1 MGSERHGPGAGT
13 ILTPDQRVRVFISS
27 TLEELA
33 AERAAARRAI
43 TRLQLVPVYYESG
56 ARPHPPRSMYRAY
69 LAQSQVFVGIYWQ
82 QYGWVAPGMDISGL
96 EDEYRLAEGKPMLLY
111 LKCPA
116 PELEPRLAA
125 LIDAIREAGTI
136 SYRTFAT
143 ARELERQLA
152 HDLAVLLSEAFAGAA
167 AGAQAPPA
175 DEELAGT
182 RTLSF
187 LFTDV
192 EGSTAAQPLGLGGGD
207 HAAVLADHHRL
218 IREALAAHG
227 GREVNTQGGA
237 LFAVFGTAR
246 ECAAAAIAIQQ
257 AIGAHSWPAGEMLRV
272 RVGIHAGEAEQT
284 ATGLVGT
291 EVHRGARIAAV
302 AHGGQILV
310 STAAAALLGDTL
322 PDGASLRDLGWH
334 RLKDL
339 GRPEQIFQLD
349 APSLAAAFPPLKSLD
364 NPRLPNNLPAQASSF
379 IGRDAE
385 LSGVSQ
391 LVASSRLVTLTGA
404 SGSGKTRLAL
414 QVAAGLLDGSGDGVW
429 FTDLAPVADAGLVAR
444 TVANVLSV
452 LPEAGRPVTD
462 TLAEAI
468 GERSLLILLD
478 NCEHLIDGCA
488 KVADALLRACPN
500 LDLLATSREPLGID
514 GEQVYRVPTLDTPG
528 PDDDLPAISGS
539 ESVRLLADRAAQ
551 AGAPLVLDESTA
563 PVIARI
569 SRRLDGIPLAIEL
582 AAARL
587 RVMSVTELDARLDQR
602 FSLLTGGSR
611 AAPPRHQTLL
621 ATIGWSWD
629 LLTGAERGMLTRLS
643 VFVGGFDL
651 AACEAVTVGAD
662 IVADEVI
669 ALLAALVDKSLV
681 QFDEV
686 GGGPAR
692 YRLLET
698 VRQFAAQ
705 RLHEQGSTAADAVG
719 GRHRDHYLALA
730 QAAVPKLI
738 TSDQAAWLDRL
749 DAELGNLRAAIA
761 FSLGTADPEPG
772 LRLAA
777 SLRIFWH
784 ARGHA
789 AEAADSLRA
798 LLDLP
803 TAKEPGA
810 VRAQALATAATLV
823 EQPAAAD
830 AYCAEAMRIAE
841 AMEDDH
847 LVADIVAIR
856 ALRLIQAGQN
866 AAAMPLVENALG
878 LAHRLGDRHLTA
890 RLLYDRS
897 YALDSEGDHAAAA
910 REAAESLDLFRQLGD
925 LRETGRVLS
934 NLAYDEASAGKLE
947 LARAHLA
954 ESLGIHRGLKDM
966 HGMVYASLNLG
977 IAEYLSGSPAAAASL
992 FAESLQLA
1000 RRLFLTEGMG
1010 YALLGLAMTRDSLEA
1025 ADRSARLHGAADKA
1039 LDALA
1044 RTPQPLETQLR
1055 DADRERLRAAMGAQ
1069 AFEASYAAGRALSIE
1084 EAIEL
1089 ALRGESP
1096 VGGRA
1101 SDASATDS
1109 ALPWPDSSRRRVRHP
1124 REDRPLQATQTAP
1137 APPRLVAALPRALA
1151 GSRGGC

>member
-1 MGSERHGPGAGT
+1 MGSGEQRVPGSGV

-43 TRLQLVPVYYESG
+43 TRLHLVPVYYESG

-82 QYGWVAPGMDISGL
+82 RYGWVAPGMDISGL

-111 LKCPA
+111 LKSPA

-125 LIDAIREAGTI
+125 LIDAIEEAGVT

-143 ARELERQLA
+143 ARELERLLA
-152 HDLAVLLSEAFAGAA
+152 HDLAVLLSESFAGAA
-167 AGAQAPPA
+167 AGAEAPPA
-175 DEELAGT
+175 GEELAGA

-192 EGSTAAQPLGLGGGD
+192 EGSTALLRRLGDGD
-207 HAAVLADHHRL
+207 HATVLADHHRL

-227 GREVNTQGGA
+227 GREVNIQGNA
-237 LFAVFGTAR
+237 VFAVFGTAR
-246 ECAAAAIAIQQ
+246 GCAAAAIAIQQ
-257 AIGAHSWPAGEMLRV
+257 AIAAYSWPAGEMLRV
-272 RVGIHAGEAEQT
+272 RIGIHAGEAEQT
-284 ATGLVGT
+284 ATGLMGM
-291 EVHRGARIAAV
+291 EVDRGARIAAV

-310 STAAAALLGDTL
+310 SAAAAALLGDTV
-322 PDGASLRDLGWH
+322 PDGASLRDLGRH

-349 APSLAAAFPPLKSLD
+349 APGLAAAFPLLKSLD

-379 IGRDAE
+379 VGRDAE
-385 LSGVSQ
+385 LSGVSE
-391 LVASSRLVTLTGA
+391 LVATSRLVTLTGA

-444 TVANVLSV
+444 TVANVLGV
-452 LPEAGRPVTD
+452 LPEAGRGVTD
-462 TLAEAI
+462 MLAEAI

-500 LDLLATSREPLGID
+500 LALLATSREPLGID
-514 GEQVYRVPTLDTPG
+514 GEQIYRVPTLATPG
-528 PDDDLPAISGS
+528 PDDDLPAIRGS
-539 ESVRLLADRAAQ
+539 EAVRLLADRAAR
-551 AGAPLVLDESTA
+551 AGAQLVLDESTA
-563 PVIARI
+563 PVIAQI
-569 SRRLDGIPLAIEL
+569 CRRLDGIPLAIEL

-611 AAPPRHQTLL
+611 AAPPRQQTLL
-621 ATIGWSWD
+621 ATIDWSWE
-629 LLTGAERGMLTRLS
+629 LLTGAERDMLARLS

-651 AACEAVTVGAD
+651 TACETVGAG
-662 IVADEVI
+662 IAVGEVVD
-669 ALLAALVDKSLV
+669 LLAALVDKSLV
-681 QFDEV
+681 QFDEA

-705 RLHEQGSTAADAVG
+705 RLDEQGSNATDGVG
-719 GRHRDHYLALA
+719 ARHRDYYLTLA
-730 QAAVPKLI
+730 ETAAPELI
-738 TSDQAAWLDRL
+738 ASDQAAWLDRL

-761 FSLGTADPEPG
+761 FSQRHADPEPG

-777 SLRIFWH
+777 SLRIFWS

-803 TAKEPGA
+803 AAKEPGA
-810 VRAQALATAATLV
+810 ARAQALATAATLV

-841 AMEDDH
+841 VMGDDH
-847 LVADIVAIR
+847 LIADIVAIR
-856 ALRLIQAGQN
+856 AFRLIRAGQN
-866 AAAMPLVENALG
+866 AAALPLVENALG

-897 YALDSEGDHAAAA
+897 DALDSEGDHAAAA
-910 REAAESLDLFRQLGD
+910 RDAAESLDLFRQLGD

-934 NLAYDEASAGKLE
+934 NLAYDEVAAGKLE
-947 LARAHLA
+947 PARAHLN
-954 ESLGIHRGLKDM
+954 ESLGIHRELKDK
-966 HGMVYASLNLG
+966 HGVVYASLNLG
-977 IAEYLSGSPAAAASL
+977 IAEYLSGSQAAAAGL

-1000 RRLFLTEGMG
+1000 RRLFLSEGMG
-1010 YALLGLAMTRDSLEA
+1010 YALLGLAMIRDSPEA
-1025 ADRSARLHGAADKA
+1025 ADRSARLHGAADNA
-1039 LDALA
+1039 LDSLG

-1055 DADRERLRAAMGAQ
+1055 DADRERLRAAMGTQ
-1069 AFEASYAAGRALSIE
+1069 AFEAGYAAGRALTIE
-1084 EAIEL
+1084 EAIEM
-1089 ALRGESP
+1089 ALREKSP
-1096 VGGRA
+1096 VGGRT
-1101 SDASATDS
+1101 SDALAADS
-1109 ALPWPDSSRRRVRHP
+1109 A
-1124 REDRPLQATQTAP
+1124 
-1137 APPRLVAALPRALA
+1137 
-1151 GSRGGC
+1151 

>member
-1 MGSERHGPGAGT
+1 MGSGERRGSGPGV

-33 AERAAARRAI
+33 AERVAARRAI
-43 TRLQLVPVYYESG
+43 ARLHLVPVYYESG

-82 QYGWVAPGMDISGL
+82 RYGWVAPGMDISGL

-111 LKCPA
+111 LKQPA

-125 LIDAIREAGTI
+125 LIDTIREAGTT

-143 ARELERQLA
+143 ARELDRLLA
-152 HDLAVLLSEAFAGAA
+152 HDLAVLLSESFAGAA
-167 AGAQAPPA
+167 AGAEAPPA
-175 DEELAGT
+175 GEELAGA

-192 EGSTAAQPLGLGGGD
+192 EGSTGLPGRLGGGD
-207 HAAVLADHHRL
+207 YAAVLADHYRL

-227 GREVNTQGGA
+227 GREVNTQGDA
-237 LFAVFGTAR
+237 FFAVFSTAR
-246 ECAAAAIAIQQ
+246 GCAAAAIAIQQ
-257 AIGAHSWPAGEMLRV
+257 AIAAHSWPAGEQPRV
-272 RVGIHAGEAEQT
+272 RIGMHSGEAEQT
-284 ATGLVGT
+284 STGLVGM

-310 STAAAALLGDTL
+310 SATAAALLGGML
-322 PDGASLRDLGWH
+322 PDGASLRDLGRH

-339 GRPEQIFQLD
+339 DQPEQIFQLD
-349 APSLAAAFPPLKSLD
+349 APGLAATFPRLKSLE
-364 NPRLPNNLPAQASSF
+364 NPRPPSNLPAQASSF

-391 LVASSRLVTLTGA
+391 LVATSRLVTLTGA

-444 TVANVLSV
+444 TVVNVLGV

-478 NCEHLIDGCA
+478 NCEHVIDACA
-488 KVADALLRACPN
+488 KLADALLRACPN
-500 LDLLATSREPLGID
+500 LTLLATSREPLGID
-514 GEQVYRVPTLDTPG
+514 GEQIYRVPTLATPA
-528 PDDDLPAISGS
+528 PDDDLPTIRGS
-539 ESVRLLADRAAQ
+539 EAVRLLADRAAQ
-551 AGAPLVLDESTA
+551 AGAPLVLDERTA
-563 PVIARI
+563 PVIAQI

-621 ATIGWSWD
+621 ATIDWSWE
-629 LLTGAERGMLTRLS
+629 LLTGAERDMLARLS

-651 AACEAVTVGAD
+651 AACEAVTVGAG
-662 IVADEVI
+662 IVAGEVVT
-669 ALLAALVDKSLV
+669 LLVALVDKSLV
-681 QFDEV
+681 QFDEAA
-686 GGGPAR
+686 GGPAR

-705 RLHEQGSTAADAVG
+705 RLDEQGEAAADAASA
-719 GRHRDHYLALA
+719 RHRDHYLALA
-730 QAAVPKLI
+730 EATAPKLI
-738 TSDQAAWLDRL
+738 ASDQAVWLDRL

-761 FSLGTADPEPG
+761 FSLRRADPEQG

-777 SLRIFWH
+777 SLRIFWS

-803 TAKEPGA
+803 AVEEPGA
-810 VRAQALATAATLV
+810 ARAQALAAAATLV
-823 EQPAAAD
+823 EEPAAAD
-830 AYCAEAMRIAE
+830 AFCAEATRIAE
-841 AMEDDH
+841 SMGDDH

-856 ALRLIQAGQN
+856 AFRLIRAGQN
-866 AAAMPLVENALG
+866 AAALPLVDNALG
-878 LAHRLGDRHLTA
+878 LANRLGDRHLTA

-910 REAAESLDLFRQLGD
+910 RDVAESLDLFRQLGD

-934 NLAYDEASAGKLE
+934 NLAYDEVGAGKLE

-954 ESLGIHRGLKDM
+954 ESLGIHRGLKDK
-966 HGMVYASLNLG
+966 HGVVYASLNLG

-992 FAESLQLA
+992 FVESLQLA
-1000 RRLFLTEGMG
+1000 RRLFLGEGMG
-1010 YALLGLAMTRDSLEA
+1010 YALLGLAMIRDNPAA

-1039 LDALA
+1039 LDALG

-1055 DADRERLRAAMGAQ
+1055 DADREWLRATMGAQ
-1069 AFEASYAAGRALSIE
+1069 AFEAGYAAGGALTIE

-1096 VGGRA
+1096 AGGRA
-1101 SDASATDS
+1101 SDTLAANSA
-1109 ALPWPDSSRRRVRHP
+1109 
-1124 REDRPLQATQTAP
+1124 
-1137 APPRLVAALPRALA
+1137 
-1151 GSRGGC
+1151 

>member
-1 MGSERHGPGAGT
+1 M

-33 AERAAARRAI
+33 AERTAARRAI
-43 TRLQLVPVYYESG
+43 TRLHLVPVYYESG
-56 ARPHPPRSMYRAY
+56 ARPHPPRTMYRAY

-82 QYGWVAPGMDISGL
+82 RYGWVAPGMDISGL

-116 PELEPRLAA
+116 PEQEPRLAA
-125 LIDAIREAGTI
+125 LFESIREAGTT

-143 ARELERQLA
+143 ARELERLLA
-152 HDLAVLLSEAFAGAA
+152 HDLAVMLSETFAGAT
-167 AGAQAPPA
+167 AGVVAPPA
-175 DEELAGT
+175 GEELAGA

-187 LFTDV
+187 LFTDI
-192 EGSTAAQPLGLGGGD
+192 EGSTALQRRLGD
-207 HAAVLADHHRL
+207 DYATVLADHQRL

-227 GREVNTQGGA
+227 GREVNDQGDA

-246 ECAAAAIAIQQ
+246 GCAAAAIAIQQ
-257 AIGAHSWPAGEMLRV
+257 AMAAYSWPAGEMLRL
-272 RVGIHAGEAEQT
+272 RIGIHAGEAEQT
-284 ATGLVGT
+284 ATGVAGM

-310 STAAAALLGDTL
+310 SAAAAALLGDTV
-322 PDGASLRDLGWH
+322 PDGASLRDLGRH

-349 APSLAAAFPPLKSLD
+349 APGLAAAFPLLKSLD

-379 IGRDAE
+379 VGRDAE
-385 LSGVSQ
+385 LSGVSE
-391 LVASSRLVTLTGA
+391 LVATSRLVTLTGA

-429 FTDLAPVADAGLVAR
+429 FIDLAPVADAGLVAR
-444 TVANVLSV
+444 TIANVLGV
-452 LPEAGRPVTD
+452 LPEAGRDATD

-488 KVADALLRACPN
+488 KAADALLRGCPN
-500 LDLLATSREPLGID
+500 LALLATSREPLGID
-514 GEQVYRVPTLDTPG
+514 GEQIYRVPTLATPA
-528 PDDDLPAISGS
+528 PDDDLPAIRGN
-539 ESVRLLADRAAQ
+539 EAVRLLVDRAAH
-551 AGAPLVLDESTA
+551 AGASLVLDESTA
-563 PVIARI
+563 PVIAQI

-587 RVMSVTELDARLDQR
+587 RVMSVTELDARLDRR

-611 AAPPRHQTLL
+611 AAPPRQQTLL
-621 ATIGWSWD
+621 ATIEWSWD
-629 LLTGAERGMLTRLS
+629 LLTGAERDLLARLS
-643 VFVGGFDL
+643 VFAGGFDL
-651 AACEAVTVGAD
+651 AACEAVGAD
-662 IVADEVI
+662 TAVGEVMD
-669 ALLAALVDKSLV
+669 LLAALVDKSLV

-698 VRQFAAQ
+698 VRQFAEQ
-705 RLHEQGSTAADAVG
+705 RLHEQGTAEADAAG
-719 GRHRDHYLALA
+719 ARHRDHYLALA
-730 QAAVPKLI
+730 ETAAPKLI
-738 TSDQAAWLDRL
+738 ASDQAAWLDRL
-749 DAELGNLRAAIA
+749 DTELGNLRAAIA
-761 FSLGTADPEPG
+761 FSLSHADPEPG

-777 SLRIFWH
+777 SLRIFWS
-784 ARGHA
+784 ARGRA

-803 TAKEPGA
+803 AVQEPGTA
-810 VRAQALATAATLV
+810 RAQALATAAKLV

-841 AMEDDH
+841 AMGDDH

-856 ALRLIQAGQN
+856 AFRLIRAGQN
-866 AAAMPLVENALG
+866 AAALPLVENALG

-897 YALDSEGDHAAAA
+897 DALDSEGDHAAAA
-910 REAAESLDLFRQLGD
+910 RDAAESLDLFRQLGD

-934 NLAYDEASAGKLE
+934 NLAYDEAGAGKLE

-954 ESLGIHRGLKDM
+954 ESLDIHRGLKDK
-966 HGMVYASLNLG
+966 HGVVYASLNLG
-977 IAEYLSGSPAAAASL
+977 IAEYLSGSPATAASL

-1000 RRLFLTEGMG
+1000 RRLFLGEGLG
-1010 YALLGLAMTRDSLEA
+1010 YALLGLAMIRDGSEA
-1025 ADRSARLHGAADKA
+1025 ADRSARLHGAADNA
-1039 LDALA
+1039 LDSLG
-1044 RTPQPLETQLR
+1044 RTPQPLEAQLR
-1055 DADRERLRAAMGAQ
+1055 EADREQLRAAMGAQ
-1069 AFEASYAAGRALSIE
+1069 AFEAGYAAGRALTLE

-1089 ALRGESP
+1089 ALRGNSP

-1101 SDASATDS
+1101 SDALAADS
-1109 ALPWPDSSRRRVRHP
+1109 A
-1124 REDRPLQATQTAP
+1124 
-1137 APPRLVAALPRALA
+1137 
-1151 GSRGGC
+1151 

>member
-1 MGSERHGPGAGT
+1 MGSGERRGPEPGV

-43 TRLQLVPVYYESG
+43 TRLHLVPVYYESG

-82 QYGWVAPGMDISGL
+82 RYGWVAPGMDISGL
-96 EDEYRLAEGKPMLLY
+96 EDEYRLAEDKPMLLY
-111 LKCPA
+111 LKQPA

-125 LIDAIREAGTI
+125 IFDTVREAGTT
-136 SYRTFAT
+136 SYRTFTT
-143 ARELERQLA
+143 ARELERLLA
-152 HDLAVLLSEAFAGAA
+152 HDLAVLLSETFAGAVAGAA
-167 AGAQAPPA
+167 APPA
-175 DEELAGT
+175 AEELAGA

-187 LFTDV
+187 LFTNIED
-192 EGSTAAQPLGLGGGD
+192 STGLLRRLGGGD
-207 HAAVLADHHRL
+207 YAAVLADHHRL

-227 GREVNTQGGA
+227 GREVDTQGDA
-237 LFAVFGTAR
+237 FFAVFGAAR
-246 ECAAAAIAIQQ
+246 GCAAAAIAIQQ
-257 AIGAHSWPAGEMLRV
+257 TIGAHSWPAGEVPRV
-272 RVGIHAGEAEQT
+272 RIGIHAGEAEQT
-284 ATGLVGT
+284 ATGLVGM
-291 EVHRGARIAAV
+291 EVHRGAWIAAV

-310 STAAAALLGDTL
+310 SGAAAALLGDTL
-322 PDGASLRDLGWH
+322 PEGISLRDLGRH

-349 APSLAAAFPPLKSLD
+349 APGLAAAFPSLKSLD

-379 IGRDAE
+379 VGREAE

-391 LVASSRLVTLTGA
+391 LVATSRLVTLAGA

-429 FTDLAPVADAGLVAR
+429 FTDLAPIADAGLVAR
-444 TVANVLSV
+444 TIANVLSV
-452 LPEAGRPVTD
+452 LPEAGVPVTE

-468 GERSLLILLD
+468 AERSLLILLD
-478 NCEHLIDGCA
+478 NCEHVIDACA

-500 LDLLATSREPLGID
+500 LTLIATSREPLGID
-514 GEQVYRVPTLDTPG
+514 GEQVFRVPTLATPA
-528 PDDDLPAISGS
+528 PDDDLPAIRGS
-539 ESVRLLADRAAQ
+539 EAVRLLADRAAR
-551 AGAPLVLDESTA
+551 AGAPLLLDEQTA
-563 PVIARI
+563 PVVGRI

-611 AAPPRHQTLL
+611 AAPARHQTLL
-621 ATIGWSWD
+621 ATIDWSWE
-629 LLTGAERGMLTRLS
+629 LLTGVERDMLARLS

-662 IVADEVI
+662 IMAGD
-669 ALLAALVDKSLV
+669 AMSLLAALVDKSLV
-681 QFDEV
+681 QFDE
-686 GGGPAR
+686 GAGGPGR
-692 YRLLET
+692 YRLLESM
-698 VRQFAAQ
+698 RQFAAQ
-705 RLHEQGSTAADAVG
+705 RLHERDSATADAVG
-719 GRHRDHYLALA
+719 ACHRDHYLALA
-730 QAAVPKLI
+730 EAAAPKLI
-738 TSDQAAWLDRL
+738 GSDQAMWLDRL

-761 FSLGTADPEPG
+761 FSLRRADPEPG

-777 SLRIFWH
+777 SLRIFWS

-803 TAKEPGA
+803 ATTEPGA
-810 VRAQALATAATLV
+810 ARAQALAAAATLV

-830 AYCAEAMRIAE
+830 AYCAEATRIAE
-841 AMEDDH
+841 AMGDNH

-856 ALRLIQAGQN
+856 AFRLIRAGQN
-866 AAAMPLVENALG
+866 AAARPLVENALD
-878 LAHRLGDRHLTA
+878 LARRLGDRHLTA
-890 RLLYDRS
+890 RLLYNRS

-910 REAAESLDLFRQLGD
+910 RDAAESLDLFRELGD

-934 NLAYDEASAGKLE
+934 NLAYDEVGAGKLE

-954 ESLGIHRGLKDM
+954 ESLAIHRGLKDE

-977 IAEYLSGSPAAAASL
+977 MAEYLGGSPAAAACL

-1000 RRLFLTEGMG
+1000 RRLFLAEGMG
-1010 YALLGLAMTRDSLEA
+1010 YALLGLAMVRDGPEA

-1039 LDALA
+1039 LDALD

-1055 DADRERLRAAMGAQ
+1055 DANREQLRAAMGAQ
-1069 AFEASYAAGRALSIE
+1069 AFEAGYAAGHALTIE
-1084 EAIEL
+1084 EAVEL
-1089 ALRGESP
+1089 ALREKDP
-1096 VGGRA
+1096 VGGRD
-1101 SDASATDS
+1101 SDALVADS
-1109 ALPWPDSSRRRVRHP
+1109 A
-1124 REDRPLQATQTAP
+1124 
-1137 APPRLVAALPRALA
+1137 
-1151 GSRGGC
+1151 